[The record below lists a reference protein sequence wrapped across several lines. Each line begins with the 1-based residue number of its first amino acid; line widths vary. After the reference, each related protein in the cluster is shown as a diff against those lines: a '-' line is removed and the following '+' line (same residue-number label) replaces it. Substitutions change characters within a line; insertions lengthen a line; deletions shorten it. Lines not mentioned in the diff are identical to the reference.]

1 MAGGLQTFVRF
12 ALQGLVV
19 VDKTPEPRDVS
30 LTVEEDCGNV
40 LESLLEPYPEFASL
54 LKDVI
59 PDVTPE
65 NITDVFIDPAAE
77 VTVLVPPRESA
88 AGLLHA
94 YENGDLTKQE
104 VCFFLYSLCMS
115 LSHTETLHSLC
126 MASFHLPDGFLRCRA
141 TSHHIKTLWA
151 DISSQNGTVV
161 SRQIVDAILSADAD
175 T

>member
-1 MAGGLQTFVRF
+1 MAGSLQTLLRF

-19 VDKTPEPRDVS
+19 VDKDPEARDVS

-54 LKDVI
+54 LKDVM

-88 AGLLHA
+88 AGLRYA
-94 YENGDLTKQE
+94 YENGDLTKEE
-104 VCFFLYSLCMS
+104 VCFFCV
-115 LSHTETLHSLC
+115 LSGAAWLPSIFQMAFCCVVPCCITSRHS
-126 MASFHLPDGFLRCRA
+126 G
-141 TSHHIKTLWA
+141 KTP
-151 DISSQNGTVV
+151 QTGTH
-161 SRQIVDAILSADAD
+161 RMERL
-175 T
+175 